1 MLFRYR
7 ARNFPQTLNQ
17 EERELWDR
25 DRKARLV
32 DTEDVD
38 YFTVKD
44 FRQTVAALRE
54 QRNGDLQALEILD
67 KLELWVTET
76 GLDGL

>member
-44 FRQTVAALRE
+44 FKQIVAALRE
-54 QRNGDLQALEILD
+54 QRIGDLQALEILD
-67 KLELWVTET
+67 KLESWVTET